1 MLLMGVDFFT
11 TLLEYMSNSLYPAQ
25 VHHSARPDLDP
36 NCFQNQQTAKVVT
49 SKERVGEESIF
60 EKKNENS
67 NCSHLYCRCADWHQC
82 YKPFIMHAQ
91 FN

>member
-1 MLLMGVDFFT
+1 ML
-11 TLLEYMSNSLYPAQ
+11 SSLGPDQAN
-25 VHHSARPDLDP
+25 HSARPDLDSS
-36 NCFQNQQTAKVVT
+36 CLQNQQTAKVVT
-49 SKERVGEESIF
+49 SKERAGKESII

-82 YKPFIMHAQ
+82 NKPFVIHAQ